1 MRLTILGAGTAIPLP
16 GFSPAGHLVLI
27 GDQPL
32 IFDIGPGTLSRL
44 AAAGIDYRDLDHLF
58 ITHHHSDHTLD
69 LVTLLQD
76 YDSTPGWVRR
86 KPFHLIGCRG
96 TQAFYER
103 LMAAYPGI
111 APSTYPFEITE
122 LTDDHLVGQG
132 WTVQAAPTGHTADS
146 NGYRVEAGGKSI
158 VFSGDAVFST
168 GLAELAQQAD
178 ILVCECSFPGAAAP
192 EGHLSASQVG
202 RLAQGARAKRLVL
215 VHLYPPAHRVDL
227 LSQVKEHYG
236 GPVEV
241 AMDGLTIDI

>member
-32 IFDIGPGTLSRL
+32 LFDIGPGTLARL

-58 ITHHHSDHTLD
+58 LTHHHSDHTLD

-103 LMAAYPGI
+103 
-111 APSTYPFEITE
+111 
-122 LTDDHLVGQG
+122 
-132 WTVQAAPTGHTADS
+132 
-146 NGYRVEAGGKSI
+146 
-158 VFSGDAVFST
+158 
-168 GLAELAQQAD
+168 
-178 ILVCECSFPGAAAP
+178 
-192 EGHLSASQVG
+192 
-202 RLAQGARAKRLVL
+202 
-215 VHLYPPAHRVDL
+215 
-227 LSQVKEHYG
+227 
-236 GPVEV
+236 
-241 AMDGLTIDI
+241 